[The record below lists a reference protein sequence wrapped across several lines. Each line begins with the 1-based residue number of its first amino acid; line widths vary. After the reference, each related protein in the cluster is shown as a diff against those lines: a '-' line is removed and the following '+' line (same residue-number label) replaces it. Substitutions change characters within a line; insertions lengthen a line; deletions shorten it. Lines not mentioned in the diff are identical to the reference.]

1 MTVVFVHMKKK
12 KKILCLY
19 AAHIYYFYYYL
30 FIFWFIRNNK
40 LSFGCEL
47 SVIAR
52 RQRTFFCLF
61 TFWMQFLSLLLLF
74 YLNYKIKR
82 KKKMWKNEKIKFS
95 RSKKKKMPCGNTFYC
110 QCRLYFTLIPN
121 SILYLNIYWKGF
133 HTCVY
138 ILTL

>member
-1 MTVVFVHMKKK
+1 MTVVFVHMKKN
-12 KKILCLY
+12 ILCLY
-19 AAHIYYFYYYL
+19 AARIYYFYYYL

-52 RQRTFFCLF
+52 RQRYFF
-61 TFWMQFLSLLLLF
+61 LLF
-74 YLNYKIKR
+74 IHFLDAIFVVVVVINLKEE
-82 KKKMWKNEKIKFS
+82 KKNVKNEKIKFS
-95 RSKKKKMPCGNTFYC
+95 RSKKKKLPRGNTFYC
-110 QCRLYFTLIPN
+110 HCHCHLYFTIIPN
-121 SILYLNIYWKGF
+121 SILYLNIYWKGL